1 MKRGEIALFLQKYGL
16 NWDKN

>member
-1 MKRGEIALFLQKYGL
+1 LESDEIAPFLQKYGL